1 MYIINDLTD
10 KESYKIIRKRK
21 KITLKDIANYIGA
34 DVSVVCRWENNKR
47 NMTNEQVK
55 KYIEFITSENIKED

>member
-21 KITLKDIANYIGA
+21 KITLKDIADYIGA

-47 NMTNEQVK
+47 YMNKEQVER
-55 KYIEFITSENIKED
+55 YIEYITKGDN